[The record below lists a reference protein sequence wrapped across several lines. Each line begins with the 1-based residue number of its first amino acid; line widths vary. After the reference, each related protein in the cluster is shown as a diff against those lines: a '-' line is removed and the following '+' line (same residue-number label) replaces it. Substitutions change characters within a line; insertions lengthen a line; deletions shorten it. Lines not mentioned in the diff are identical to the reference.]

1 MGQKDDFKNF
11 FIIKKIEEDAR
22 EKTLL
27 EALLNNKMRIFL
39 FLIII
44 FLGIFI
50 YKTFF
55 SFVDVSKLKDPN
67 GLFQVNNGDSINYVA
82 SELKDQGAIK
92 SPLAFKIYMKISFG
106 QNVAQAGIY
115 KITKEDNLIS
125 IANKIKRAEY
135 AVPPIKVTIPEGSTN
150 LEIAEIINNA
160 FLNSP
165 NAFLEKDDFSVS
177 NILNYLQNSQGYLFP
192 ETYLFLPNISLGEV
206 VSSLKNKSFDNL
218 KELFTEL
225 KDKTEKNNDSQNTKD
240 FNIKVYSS
248 DLKDIDLTSYFDD
261 KNKSININKKLT
273 VVNDNGTTTLS
284 MQNILIMASYLEGEA
299 NNEKDMKIVS
309 GILWTR
315 LKIGYFLQ
323 IDAATTTYKV
333 KGLTKTPINN
343 PGLVAIK
350 AALNPIQ
357 TGYLYYITGKDGQMY
372 YSTDY
377 EGHLLNIKKH
387 LR

>member
-11 FIIKKIEEDAR
+11 FIIKKIEEDAN

-27 EALLNNKMRIFL
+27 EAVLNNKLRIIL
-39 FLIII
+39 FAIII
-44 FLGIFI
+44 FLTVFV

-55 SFVDVSKLKDPN
+55 SVVDISHLKDPN
-67 GLFQVNNGDSINYVA
+67 GFFQVNNGDSINYVA
-82 SELKDQGAIK
+82 GELKDQGVIK
-92 SPLAFKIYMKISFG
+92 SSISFKIYMKLSFG
-106 QNVAQAGIY
+106 QDVAQAGIY
-115 KITKEDNLIS
+115 KISKDDNLIS
-125 IANKIKRAEY
+125 IARKIKRAEY

-150 LEIAEIINNA
+150 QEVAQIINQA
-160 FLNSP
+160 FISSP
-165 NAFLEKDDFSVS
+165 NAFLERDDFSVS

-192 ETYLFLPNISLGEV
+192 ETYLFLPNISLGEIV
-206 VSSLKNKSFDNL
+206 NSLKNKSFDSL

-225 KDKTEKNNDSQNTKD
+225 KYKTEKNNNSKD
-240 FNIKVYSS
+240 VKDLNVSIYGS
-248 DLKDIDLTSYFDD
+248 DLKNIDLSSYFDD
-261 KNKSININKKLT
+261 KTKTINTNKKLT
-273 VVNDNGTTTLS
+273 IVNDNGTTTLS
-284 MQNILIMASYLEGEA
+284 IQNILIMASYLEGEA
-299 NNEKDMKIVS
+299 NNEKDMRMVS

-315 LKIGYFLQ
+315 LKIGYYLQ

-333 KGLTKTPINN
+333 KGLTKNPIDN
-343 PGLVAIK
+343 PGMIAIK

-372 YSTDY
+372 YSSDY